1 MMGSGS
7 EGGVTMSQVNQ
18 HSVSIADP
26 AEHSAAL
33 EIQWIVH
40 GTWPIAAAFAGSTG
54 RAIVPANRSGC
65 GHMPTDSPDHM
76 LRLLHGAG

>member
-40 GTWPIAAAFAGSTG
+40 GTWPIAAAFAGSKVEQSCPQTD
-54 RAIVPANRSGC
+54 RASER
-65 GHMPTDSPDHM
+65 
-76 LRLLHGAG
+76 R